1 MMLEA
6 CDIPRCE
13 AMDGT
18 GLTIVPAYTE
28 AGYFQEANAVTLTDG
43 TRTAIYA
50 PVRTTPTPPLPE
62 SCQRR

>member
-1 MMLEA
+1 MTLEA

-18 GLTIVPAYTE
+18 GLTIVHAYTE

-43 TRTAIYA
+43 TRTAIYV
-50 PVRTTPTPPLPE
+50 PIRPFPKPLPPE
-62 SCQRR
+62 SCRRS

>member
-1 MMLEA
+1 MIES

-18 GLTIVPAYTE
+18 GLAIVPAYTE
-28 AGYFQEANAVTLTDG
+28 AGYFQEANVVMITDG

-50 PVRTTPTPPLPE
+50 PVRTIPSPTSASE
-62 SCQRR
+62 